1 MRKAKFC
8 FLAIIMIADA
18 SFMVKEASN
27 FVIEANLYNK
37 SKKQVERMLE
47 KKNQSKFS
55 QTRNI

>member
-8 FLAIIMIADA
+8 FLAIVMIADL
-18 SFMVKEASN
+18 SFVIKEASN